1 MAAKRTKAAPPT
13 LSAQLRAAIAE
24 SGLSHYRLAKETGV
38 SQPII
43 TRFVNGTRSISLE
56 TADRIAAYFGMV
68 LSVPKSSWIGK
79 A

>member
-13 LSAQLRAAIAE
+13 LSEQLRAAIVE

-56 TADRIAAYFGMV
+56 TADRIAGYFGMT
-68 LSVPKSSWIGK
+68 LAKSR
-79 A
+79 